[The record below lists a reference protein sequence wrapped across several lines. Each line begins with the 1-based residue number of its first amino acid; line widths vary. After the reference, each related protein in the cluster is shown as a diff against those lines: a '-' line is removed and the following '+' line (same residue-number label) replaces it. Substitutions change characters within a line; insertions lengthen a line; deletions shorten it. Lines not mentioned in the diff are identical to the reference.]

1 MTMRRMVDDFLL
13 KMQMVGKKD
22 HKFGG
27 VVVVIKGSKQ
37 PWDFPRP

>member
-1 MTMRRMVDDFLL
+1 MILM
-13 KMQMVGKKD
+13 KMEMFDTKD